1 MEYRR
6 FGDTLVCRMER
17 GEEILTQL
25 KNIAEKE
32 NIKLAEVRALGA
44 IDDFT
49 VGCYDVNEQ
58 KYYKNHFTFPAEITM
73 LYGNITTMDGKYYAH
88 IHLTAADKEGH
99 AFGGHL
105 NEARIFATGELF
117 IRVLD
122 GTVER
127 EKDERI
133 GLNVFRFLD

>member
-32 NIKLAEVRALGA
+32 NNKLAEVRALGA

-49 VGCYDVNEQ
+49 VGCYDVSEK
-58 KYYKNHFTFPAEITM
+58 KYYKNHFTFPAEITA
-73 LYGNITTMDGKYYAH
+73 LYGNITTMDGEYYAH
-88 IHLTAADKEGH
+88 LHLTCADKEGR

-105 NEARIFATGELF
+105 NEAVIFATCEMF
-117 IRVLD
+117 IHVLD
-122 GTVER
+122 GTVDR
-127 EKDERI
+127 IHDDET
-133 GLNVFRFLD
+133 GLNLFRFE

>member
-49 VGCYDVNEQ
+49 VGCYDVS
-58 KYYKNHFTFPAEITM
+58 
-73 LYGNITTMDGKYYAH
+73 
-88 IHLTAADKEGH
+88 
-99 AFGGHL
+99 
-105 NEARIFATGELF
+105 
-117 IRVLD
+117 
-122 GTVER
+122 
-127 EKDERI
+127 EKK
-133 GLNVFRFLD
+133 